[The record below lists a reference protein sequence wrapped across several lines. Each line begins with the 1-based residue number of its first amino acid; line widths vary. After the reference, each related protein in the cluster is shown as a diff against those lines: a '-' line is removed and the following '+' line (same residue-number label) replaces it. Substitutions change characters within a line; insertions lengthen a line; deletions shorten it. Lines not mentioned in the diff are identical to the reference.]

1 VYPETASRRQKEVL
15 MVVEALKEG
24 NRIVGTMIRMVR
36 NPAVARVARQAGLDF
51 VMFDMEHGSY
61 SLDLLSDI
69 FAVARAV
76 GLAGFVRVPELSK
89 AYISRVMDAGAV
101 GVMVPMLESVE
112 QARAFVGWAKYAP
125 VGKRGFGSAG
135 GHTNYAPASDAVGF
149 MKAANEET
157 LTIAQI
163 ETSQAVERIDAI
175 AAVEGIDAL
184 LIGPND
190 LAISLGHPGDLMNK
204 EVTAAISKVADSARS
219 HGKIFGMHAPDAL
232 TEMFIPKGLR
242 LLMSGLDHGMLVA
255 GMKAVAS
262 KWGEPKAK

>member
-1 VYPETASRRQKEVL
+1 MTVKD
-15 MVVEALKEG
+15 LKQG
-24 NRIVGTMIRMVR
+24 KRIVGTMIRMVR
-36 NPAVARVARQAGLDF
+36 NPAIARVAAQAGLDF

-61 SLDLLSDI
+61 SLDVLSDI

-89 AYISRVMDAGAV
+89 GYVSRIMDAGAV

-112 QARAFVGWAKYAP
+112 QARQFVDWAKFAP

-135 GHTNYAPASDAVGF
+135 GHTNYGAASDAVGF

-163 ETSQAVERIDAI
+163 ETGQAVERIEAI
-175 AAVEGIDAL
+175 AAVPGIDAM

-190 LAISLGHPGDLMNK
+190 LAISLGYPGDLMNK
-204 EVTAAISKVADSARS
+204 NVTAAIGKVADAARKN
-219 HGKIFGMHAPDAL
+219 GKIFGMHGPDPL
-232 TEMFIPKGLR
+232 TEMFIPQGLR
-242 LLMSGLDHGMLVA
+242 LLMSQLDHGMLLA
-255 GMKAVAS
+255 GMKAVAT
-262 KWGEPKAK
+262 KWAEKK